1 MLFIWLYII
10 IFSDDELDGG
20 GILNF
25 FPIIAVSGNTMK
37 KKRYEYK
44 IKHNKYE
51 NGRKKTQ
58 NLQCKKSMT

>member
-25 FPIIAVSGNTMK
+25 FPIVAVSGNTMK
-37 KKRYEYK
+37 NKKIAHRQISSNPDRY
-44 IKHNKYE
+44 INKFPDKFSYV
-51 NGRKKTQ
+51 NV
-58 NLQCKKSMT
+58 